1 MTTDLDET
9 RLQVLFLPIN
19 IYVEDTII
27 VCILNTKQKNI
38 FVFFFNREINLI
50 NIYQMEVYNYLV

>member
-19 IYVEDTII
+19 IYIEDTIV

-38 FVFFFNREINLI
+38 RFFFNREINLI